1 MKNWKVIL
9 KYIPNNDP
17 RAVEFSI
24 EHMDEKSVHNV
35 VMQFIDKEKFSIES
49 IKEDLTRD
57 YE

>member
-24 EHMDEKSVHNV
+24 EHMDEKSAHNV
-35 VMQFIDKEKFSIES
+35 VMLFIDKEKFSIES
-49 IKEDLTRD
+49 IKEDL